1 MRVHV
6 EMKDGKLRKFPD
18 SYAALYAADYVNVK
32 YEGAFVIIHEQGK
45 RTAIP
50 AADVREVKEFRDR
63 Y

>member
-6 EMKDGKLRKFPD
+6 EMKDGGLRKFPQIPTP
-18 SYAALYAADYVNVK
+18 YAEDYVHVK
-32 YEGAFVIIHEQGK
+32 YEGAFVVIYEENK

-50 AADVREVKEFRDR
+50 AADVREVKEFRSR

>member
-6 EMKDGKLRKFPD
+6 EMKDGKLRKFPTNSD
-18 SYAALYAADYVNVK
+18 PYAADYVSVK
-32 YEGAFVIIHEQGK
+32 YEGAFVVIHEASQ

-50 AADVREVKEFRDR
+50 AADVREVKEYRDR